1 MDLYKTLMDDTI
13 ENTIENTMFRPLF
26 FRLDIEGD
34 WNSYKEI
41 TNTVSGITICDSIE
55 SQLKELI
62 KCRYPSR
69 KLQDD
74 DYRTLMNELL
84 AGKSMQQY
92 GVWVYYPWNR
102 NMVHLLDEQ
111 EFIEL
116 RTNRNKYKITGEE
129 QAILG
134 TKKIGIIGLSVGQSI
149 ALTLAMERGCGELRL
164 ADFDTLDLSNIN
176 RIRSGVHNIGQK
188 KVVIAAR
195 EVAEI
200 DPFIKV
206 VCYDEGITENNIE
219 AFLVEGGKLDLLV
232 DECDSLDIKILARI
246 EARKHRIPVLMDTSD
261 RGMLDV
267 ERFDLEPERALLHG
281 LADGLE
287 PAKIAALSPEQKIP
301 IILKL
306 TSAGNGSM
314 RGKASMLEIGMTI
327 STWPQLASS
336 VVLGGAV
343 AADVSRRMLLG
354 IFNDSGRYYVD
365 IEEIVGGKE
374 KGAQSIERPNPYTP
388 LGLDKIKEILAGTGF
403 EKSTDTITL
412 DKEKLNA
419 IISAAM
425 AAPSTGNDQPWKWY
439 YHNGMLFLFHDRFRS
454 FSFGDVNNIA
464 SYLTFGAVLE
474 NLVLEAHRLSLEVK
488 IDIFPKGEDSEL
500 VALVNFSG
508 NAAGSEPHVDDS
520 LAEQIPLRSTNRNLG
535 PRKEIEQPVL
545 QDLKQKAESV
555 EGAELRLLTDTAQV
569 MEAGRIIAACDRMRF
584 MHPEGHYDF
593 VYREMRWRP
602 QDAEAAK
609 DGIDILTLGLST
621 PQMAAMQIL
630 KEYDV
635 IDFVRRQKGGKLME
649 MATMGTVMP
658 ASAIG
663 LITMPHISAQQYIMG
678 GRSYERMWLAA
689 EKHGLALHPLISPLY
704 FFPRITQSNND
715 KSLSTENIEE
725 LKALRERFKQLFG
738 VREGLAEV
746 FLFKLACVPKSGP
759 RALRKPLEEMLFT
772 DY

>member
-1 MDLYKTLMDDTI
+1 MSAYKTLI
-13 ENTIENTMFRPLF
+13 EETRDITMFRPLF
-26 FRLDIEGD
+26 FRLDAAED
-34 WNSYKEI
+34 WNNYNEL
-41 TNTVSGITICDSIE
+41 TNSVSGINICDSIE

-69 KLQDD
+69 KLQDE
-74 DYRTLMNELL
+74 DYRSLQKELL
-84 AGKSMQQY
+84 GDKNLQQY
-92 GVWVYYPWNR
+92 GVWVYYPWSR
-102 NMVHLLDEQ
+102 NMVHLLDKD

-116 RTNRNKYKITGEE
+116 RTNRNKYKITAEE

-176 RIRSGVHNIGQK
+176 RIRSGVQNIGQK
-188 KVVIAAR
+188 KVFIAAR
-195 EVAEI
+195 EIAEI
-200 DPFIKV
+200 DPFINV
-206 VCYDEGITENNIE
+206 VCFEDGITNENID
-219 AFLVEGGKLDLLV
+219 AFLLEGGKLDLLV
-232 DECDSLDIKILARI
+232 DECDSLDIKLMARI
-246 EARKHRIPVLMDTSD
+246 KAREQRIPVLMDTSD

-267 ERFDLEPERALLHG
+267 ERFDLEPQRPLLHG
-281 LADGLE
+281 LAEGLD
-287 PAKIAALSPEQKIP
+287 PARVATMSPEEKIP
-301 IILKL
+301 IVLKL

-343 AADVSRRMLLG
+343 AADVSRRLLLG
-354 IFNDSGRYYVD
+354 LYNDSGRYYVD

-374 KGAQSIERPNPYTP
+374 KGAQSIERPNPYQP
-388 LGLDKIKEILAGTGF
+388 LGLDTVKAIVQKLQPAKAVNAIV
-403 EKSTDTITL
+403 I

-419 IISAAM
+419 IVNAAM

-439 YHNGMLFLFHDRFRS
+439 YHNATLFLFHDRFRS
-454 FSFGDVNNIA
+454 FSFGDYHNIA

-474 NLVLEAHRLSLEVK
+474 NLVLEAHRQGVEAGIRL
-488 IDIFPKGEDSEL
+488 FPQGEDSIL
-500 VALVNFSG
+500 IAAITFS
-508 NAAGSEPHVDDS
+508 NDAAAAEPHVDDS
-520 LAEQIPLRSTNRNLG
+520 LADQIFVRTTNRNLG
-535 PRKEIEQPVL
+535 PRKEIEPAVL
-545 QDLKQKAESV
+545 DQLKNTAESV
-555 EGAELRLLTDTAQV
+555 QGAELRWLTAMPQILEV
-569 MEAGRIIAACDRMRF
+569 AKIIAACDRMRF

-593 VYREMRWRP
+593 VHREMRWRP
-602 QDAEAAK
+602 QDAEATR
-609 DGIDILTLGLST
+609 DGIDIHTLGLAT
-621 PQMAAMQIL
+621 PQLAAMQIL

-649 MATMGTVMP
+649 MATIGSIMP
-658 ASAIG
+658 SSAIG
-663 LITMPHISAQQYIMG
+663 LITMPAVSAEQYIMG

-689 EKHGLALHPLISPLY
+689 EKAGLALHPLISPLY
-704 FFPRITQSNND
+704 FFPRITQSNNND
-715 KSLSTENIEE
+715 NSLSTDNIEE
-725 LKALRERFKQLFG
+725 LKVLRERFHQLFG

-746 FLFKLACVPKSGP
+746 FLFKLSCMPKSGP